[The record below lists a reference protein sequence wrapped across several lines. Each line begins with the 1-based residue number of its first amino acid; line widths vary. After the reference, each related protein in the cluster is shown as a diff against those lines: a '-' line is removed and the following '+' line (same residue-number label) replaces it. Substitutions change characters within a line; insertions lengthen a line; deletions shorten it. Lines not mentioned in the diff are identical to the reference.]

1 MFVDVHAH
9 LNDPKF
15 AGEEERVADLC
26 LQAGVGLVVNAG
38 YDLSSSEKAKELAER
53 FPFMYF
59 TAGVHPDHAGELDGE
74 SEKRLIG
81 LLSHPK
87 CVGVG
92 EIGFDFHW
100 NVYPRDVQERAF
112 LRQAE
117 IACREELPFVV
128 HSREASAATTDFL
141 KKHADLTAHGFVLHC
156 YSESAECAKVYRKLG
171 AYFTFGGVITFTNA
185 KKEEVVSSIPP
196 AYVTTETD
204 CPYLAPHPL
213 RGTKNTPANIPIIV
227 EKLASI
233 YGMTVKE
240 TEKIAEKNAR
250 KIFKRL

>member
-81 LLSHPK
+81 LLSHPNA
-87 CVGVG
+87 VSG
-92 EIGFDFHW
+92 
-100 NVYPRDVQERAF
+100 
-112 LRQAE
+112 
-117 IACREELPFVV
+117 
-128 HSREASAATTDFL
+128 
-141 KKHADLTAHGFVLHC
+141 
-156 YSESAECAKVYRKLG
+156 LG
-171 AYFTFGGVITFTNA
+171 
-185 KKEEVVSSIPP
+185 
-196 AYVTTETD
+196 
-204 CPYLAPHPL
+204 
-213 RGTKNTPANIPIIV
+213 
-227 EKLASI
+227 
-233 YGMTVKE
+233 
-240 TEKIAEKNAR
+240 
-250 KIFKRL
+250 